1 MKSLTREKI
10 YLCNFNGNYLKT
22 LLSLFID
29 FAWRDHRNSAVFSM
43 SRVSYSGGVCSFKA
57 SGRETKKMGTCEV
70 KLWLTCWG
78 CRHIFPNL
86 IMDTLYWHR
95 VSGARAD
102 GRGEERG
109 NLKKIE
115 VAEGNLF
122 SLTFFKQ
129 RMTSS
134 SANSIFF
141 KHKRFDKFECEIW
154 RASKAQKWMDMDM

>member
-1 MKSLTREKI
+1 
-10 YLCNFNGNYLKT
+10 
-22 LLSLFID
+22 
-29 FAWRDHRNSAVFSM
+29 
-43 SRVSYSGGVCSFKA
+43 
-57 SGRETKKMGTCEV
+57 
-70 KLWLTCWG
+70 
-78 CRHIFPNL
+78 
-86 IMDTLYWHR
+86 MDTLYWHR

-102 GRGEERG
+102 GQGGAGKRGEERG

-141 KHKRFDKFECEIW
+141 KHKRIDKFECEIW
-154 RASKAQKWMDMDM
+154 RERQGPEVNGHGHVEFVEKYACIVFT

>member
-1 MKSLTREKI
+1 
-10 YLCNFNGNYLKT
+10 
-22 LLSLFID
+22 
-29 FAWRDHRNSAVFSM
+29 M

-86 IMDTLYWHR
+86 
-95 VSGARAD
+95 
-102 GRGEERG
+102 G

-141 KHKRFDKFECEIW
+141 KHKRIDKFECEI
-154 RASKAQKWMDMDM
+154 